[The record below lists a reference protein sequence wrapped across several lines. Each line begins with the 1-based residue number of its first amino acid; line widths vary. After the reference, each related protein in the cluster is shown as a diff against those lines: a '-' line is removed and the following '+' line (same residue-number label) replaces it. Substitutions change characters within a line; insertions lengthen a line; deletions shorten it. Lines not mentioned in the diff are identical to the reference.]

1 MNRTHHRA
9 GAAAI
14 RALLLGALVLG
25 AVACAARTPE
35 AGAPGADAGG
45 AAGAEDGGQ
54 RTARL
59 VASQSPPI
67 GGTASISPAT
77 GGGLFAQ
84 IRLQGSPAANVAHPW
99 RIFAGTCGVRGG
111 TLLGSGVDY
120 PIVQMQADGTG
131 ESQARLE
138 RVRMGGIMNV
148 RVYASS
154 SNSTVIACGDFR

>member
-1 MNRTHHRA
+1 MNRTHHRG

-25 AVACAARTPE
+25 AAACAARTPE
-35 AGAPGADAGG
+35 AGAPGADAG
-45 AAGAEDGGQ
+45 AGAEDGGQ